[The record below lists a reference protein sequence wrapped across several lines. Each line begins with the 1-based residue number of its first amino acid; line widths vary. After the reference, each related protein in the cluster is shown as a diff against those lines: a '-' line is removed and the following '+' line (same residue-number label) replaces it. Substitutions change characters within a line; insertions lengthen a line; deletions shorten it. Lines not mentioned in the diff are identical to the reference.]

1 MKLEVGQELIR
12 TTKAGVGDTCR
23 VVGFRLKGDM
33 SIFFLATPREGKDD
47 ALVELSNGERVDPE
61 GWYFD
66 PANPSAWR
74 LVEKPKPAKARSL
87 DEVFEDVLRLGG
99 EVAIDGRSS
108 CTLAVE
114 TLRAEL
120 KALVSCEECGEV
132 NDCCTDCS
140 SAHERDS
147 RPDDPYDGEDE

>member
-1 MKLEVGQELIR
+1 
-12 TTKAGVGDTCR
+12 
-23 VVGFRLKGDM
+23 M

-74 LVEKPKPAKARSL
+74 AVAKPEPVKRSL
-87 DEVFEDVLRLGG
+87 DEVFEDALRLGG

-132 NDCCTDCS
+132 NDSCS
-140 SAHERDS
+140 SCAEGPESDRSCGSCGYSH
-147 RPDDPYDGEDE
+147 GDE